1 MNQRFKISGMT
12 CENCKNNLLDKL
24 SLFKEINIA
33 KIDLSTGIADLE
45 VTREISLNIINEQF
59 NPKYKAEIFIENINS
74 DNATESS
81 ESKLKQL
88 FPLFLIFGYIIA
100 ATFYLQKELLTIE
113 GYMYDFMGLFFIIFS
128 FFKFLDYNGFS
139 RSFAQYDP
147 LAKRSLLY
155 AKIYPFLETVLGILF
170 LMRWNLN
177 IALWVTLVVLSMTTF
192 GVLLSLLKKD
202 EISCACL
209 GSVLKLPMSEVT
221 LIENIIMLIMC
232 VSMLTN
238 LF

>member
-12 CENCKNNLLDKL
+12 CENCKNNLLNKL

-45 VTREISLNIINEQF
+45 VTREISLNIINEQL

-88 FPLFLIFGYIIA
+88 FPLFLIFGYLIA

-232 VSMLTN
+232 VSMLIN

>member
-12 CENCKNNLLDKL
+12 CENCKNSLLDKL
-24 SLFKEINIA
+24 SFFKEINVA

-45 VTREISLNIINEQF
+45 VTREISLNIINEQL

-88 FPLFLIFGYIIA
+88 FPLFLIFGYLIA

-232 VSMLTN
+232 VSMLIN

>member
-12 CENCKNNLLDKL
+12 CENCKNNLLNKL

-45 VTREISLNIINEQF
+45 VTQEISLNIINEQL

-88 FPLFLIFGYIIA
+88 FPLFLIFGYLIA

>member
-12 CENCKNNLLDKL
+12 CENCKNNLLNKL

-45 VTREISLNIINEQF
+45 VTQEISLNIINEQL

-88 FPLFLIFGYIIA
+88 FPLFLIFGYLIA

-232 VSMLTN
+232 VSMLIN

>member
-45 VTREISLNIINEQF
+45 VTREISLNIINEQL

-88 FPLFLIFGYIIA
+88 FPLFLIFGYLIA

-232 VSMLTN
+232 VSMLIN

>member
-12 CENCKNNLLDKL
+12 CENCKNNLLNKL

-33 KIDLSTGIADLE
+33 KIDLSTGVADLE
-45 VTREISLNIINEQF
+45 VTQEISLNIINEQL

-88 FPLFLIFGYIIA
+88 FPLFLIFGYLIA